1 MFSGLYGHVPEAFSP
16 DVSPTSMAGIL
27 RGSEVC
33 WKLVVSDAREVHLPP
48 GPLYRVEGTP
58 LSIPCNVSEY
68 EGPTVQQFEWFVYR
82 PAAPDISIGIISTKD
97 PKFPYAV
104 FGARVQSGNVSIHRV
119 RGDAVEL
126 RIKDLRMEDS
136 GVYECYTPTTDS
148 KYHGTYSAKVELR
161 VMPNK
166 LSVSAAASPSVTKSP
181 FQGRG
186 AAASAPLPVTLLES
200 QDLQLTCA
208 AASETQQHTHLS
220 VSFGFSA
227 TVDLRTQQE
236 VIGVRRDFAVVPGE
250 RFTER
255 HRTRE
260 LSVDKVGDR
269 QYRMALGW
277 LRPQDAGVYHCTAGE
292 WIQDPDGS
300 WTQIAA
306 KQVALAQVSVQTIAN
321 RLAVSASPPSVG
333 ISSGEALELLCNTSG
348 IEAAL
353 LPHVTLSV
361 SWHLGKGPAEEG
373 RLVAQLGVDGAVILG
388 ESYANRNVGNR
399 HVSLQKL
406 ESPAGFYQ
414 LRIEA
419 AQPGDVGT
427 YQCVARAFVHSPTS
441 PLREVASGRSE
452 ALTVDMK
459 SEAVVLD
466 ATAWLLFP
474 TIYRGD
480 MADVRCNVSVDSI
493 QPVSLALSW
502 WVEQHE
508 EEESEPRG
516 TMLAAVSREGVAD
529 LGTRLSG
536 GALSVDKV
544 GPLSHRLRLHG
555 VQPSDEGKYHCAVTA
570 WVRYP
575 DQSWYKA
582 GSVKSNVVTVYPY
595 ALPMDTLFIPLLAGV
610 SSAIFMGVTILVT
623 VTCCFMKRLRKR

>member
-1 MFSGLYGHVPEAFSP
+1 MRPAHSLPPFCSSLAMDAPRKTPPWLIHVFF
-16 DVSPTSMAGIL
+16 L
-27 RGSEVC
+27 
-33 WKLVVSDAREVHLPP
+33 LVALSDAREVHLPP

-166 LSVSAAASPSVTKSP
+166 LSVSAAASPSVTKPP

-186 AAASAPLPVTLLES
+186 PATATPLPVTLLES

-208 AASETQQHTHLS
+208 VTSETRQHTHLS
-220 VSFGFSA
+220 VSFGFS
-227 TVDLRTQQE
+227 TSVDLRTQQE
-236 VIGVRRDFAVVPGE
+236 VIGVRRDFAVEPGE
-250 RFTER
+250 RFAER

-300 WTQIAA
+300 WTQIAT
-306 KQVALAQVSVQTIAN
+306 KQIALAQVSIQTIAS
-321 RLAVSASPPSVG
+321 RLAVSASPPRVG
-333 ISSGEALELLCNTSG
+333 ISSGEALELLCNISG
-348 IEAAL
+348 IEAVL

-406 ESPAGFYQ
+406 ESPAAFYQ

-427 YQCVARAFVHSPTS
+427 YQCVVRAFVHSPTS
-441 PLREVASGRSE
+441 QLREVASGRSE
-452 ALTVDMK
+452 ALMVDMK

-480 MADVRCNVSVDSI
+480 MADVRCNISVDSI
-493 QPVSLALSW
+493 QPVYLALSW
-502 WVEQHE
+502 WVEQH

-610 SSAIFMGVTILVT
+610 SSAIFMGVTILVS